1 MEEKYMTEK
10 LKEAYETT
18 LIKKFLGSTLESSDE
33 INTIL
38 ALDPDNR
45 LKHNEILKLV
55 AEKVKE
61 GSIKGKNTIVCNDV
75 KFQ

>member
-1 MEEKYMTEK
+1 MEEKFLTQK
-10 LKEAYETT
+10 LKDAYETT

-38 ALDPDNR
+38 GLDPSNR
-45 LKHNEILKLV
+45 VDHVEVLRLV

-61 GSIKGKNTIVCNDV
+61 GTVR
-75 KFQ
+75 